1 MLVIDQ
7 SVQPPVEDVV
17 IFFFIFSGNPSH
29 PSWFPKRFIRDLFK
43 GFFPEILQEFFQEFP
58 QEMFLD
64 VLQWFIWFI
73 FQNLSRSF
81 SKDSEIT
88 SGISTLGYVDT
99 IRNYSS
105 KNSSSSILGYFSSDS
120 FFPRFSKNLFL
131 NSWKMPS
138 QYVISIFAGFFLE
151 VFSVRYSFRNF
162 PKILAGMSL
171 IILAQIP
178 SRSFLLI

>member
-1 MLVIDQ
+1 MIYM
-7 SVQPPVEDVV
+7 
-17 IFFFIFSGNPSH
+17 IFFH
-29 PSWFPKRFIRDLFK
+29 
-43 GFFPEILQEFFQEFP
+43 
-58 QEMFLD
+58 
-64 VLQWFIWFI
+64 
-73 FQNLSRSF
+73 NLSRSF
-81 SKDSEIT
+81 SKDSENT

-120 FFPRFSKNLFL
+120 FFPRFPKYLFL

-138 QYVISIFAGFFLE
+138 QYVITIFAGFFLE

-171 IILAQIP
+171 ITLAQIP
-178 SRSFLLI
+178 SRSFLLIYSSRFSQKDPQWISSETFHGIGSSFS